1 MMQHLRII
9 LAAFLL
15 AAIVPL
21 SFVHAG
27 DWPMWRHDA
36 ARTGATPDAL
46 PAALHLQ
53 WSLELPRPHPAWRGE
68 QDKLQFDR
76 SYEPIAIGKLL
87 IVPSMV
93 RGSVTAYDTDTA
105 EMRWRFYADGPV
117 RFAPAAHGGNVYFV
131 SDDGFL
137 YCLRAADGAL
147 QWKLRGGPNDT
158 RILGNER
165 LISAWP
171 ARGGPVIKDGI
182 VYFAASIWPLMGT
195 FIHAV
200 DAKTGQVAWTNSGSG
215 SSYIVQQHGSPAF
228 AGVAPQGYLAAND
241 DTLLVAGGRTVP
253 AAYERKDGAF
263 RFFLPGSRNAGKD
276 AGGYAV
282 TIGDKWFFNRSAM
295 YEMEKGNYLGKY
307 RADLITPGKQALTL
321 DRDTITLRPLPPVV
335 DTGEIKD
342 IRALWTKTPLLKF
355 EGERKVKLSE
365 RFGRAFMM
373 AGERVYVDG
382 DDGEIA
388 AITLPK
394 SETDEATITWRG
406 QVRGNVFNM
415 LAADDRL
422 FVITSEGWI
431 FCFGDKPTTATLP
444 DAKAVGNDD
453 ADGLLLLVRRGSEW
467 KTLETADTVPAD
479 WTALK
484 FDDGAWEAQRVEL
497 DEDDDSSVVTRSSP
511 DEKTQDSK
519 EELKTPPR
527 SKTYYYRH
535 IFTLRDKAA
544 LADVKLMMMTDDATA
559 IHINGKPLPK
569 LYEKDGTP
577 DAKPP
582 RDPKRNKRASHEL
595 PLDVNLLV
603 EGRNVIAIALPN
615 QRTAV
620 DADDLFNFEI
630 IAEKEPLAE
639 DPAKPQPQWMT
650 KAGDILKLAGP
661 SAGRGVAAIYGAAD
675 GTLVEE
681 LRKHTH
687 LNLIAIEPDATKV
700 TAMRERFDKAQ
711 LLGERVA
718 FHTGTPA
725 TFSLP
730 PYLLNLAICEDMNAA
745 GCTDKAAAIARVYSA
760 LRPYGGV
767 AVFGVEDSLRSLFE
781 DAVKQAKLHGAEL
794 TFANGYAV
802 LRRAGAPQ
810 GAGDWTHQNG
820 DSGNTLV
827 SSDSA
832 VKLPLGVLWF
842 GGPSNAKILPR
853 HGHGPVPQV
862 IDGRLIIEGPDLL
875 RAMDIYTGRL
885 LWDRKLPALGLYY
898 NNTAHHPGAGAVGG
912 NYVSLSDA
920 IYVAYGRKILKL
932 DPVTGKTVSAH
943 TLPNDGAERLKVNI
957 PVEKPKVAPD
967 AAGSPL
973 PVPGD
978 LNTPKTGDTG
988 RGLPVASVAENES
1001 PYVGFIG
1008 VHENFLITT
1017 STPLP
1022 ALSIS
1027 RYKPDATSLEA
1038 RYGEGSRRLLVLDRH
1053 TGDVLWKRDAAFE
1066 FRHNAIVAGTH
1077 ENRARIFCIDRLTE
1091 ARVSL
1096 LKKRGVVLDGDA
1108 HLYALD
1114 AKTGEIL
1121 WKTSENMS
1129 GTWLGYSEKHDVVL
1143 QAGSKSK
1150 DRASDETERGMVAY
1164 RGSTG
1169 ELLWQHDDK
1178 YAGPPLLH
1186 DRTVITQG
1194 EAYDLLTGTRSQRIH
1209 PITGQ
1214 SLAWDW
1220 QRNYGCNTAL
1230 GCVNLL
1236 TFRSAAAGYFD
1247 LAGDG
1252 GTGNLGGFR
1261 SSCTNNLVPAGGIL
1275 SAPDYTRTCICSYQN
1290 QTSLALIHMPSIE
1303 VWTFN
1308 PMKWDG
1314 KPVHQVGINF
1324 GAPGDHRVAAAAAAG
1339 AEAGAGEIP
1348 TAAAASAPGT
1358 LWLDYPSA
1366 GGKSPDVPIKIT
1378 TKAGQKAPTYFRYHA
1393 SHLADH
1399 PLAFVA
1405 ASGVMGEA
1413 EFEITLAD
1421 KDVKG
1426 TRRYTVRLV
1435 FAEVEAVKAGQRV
1448 FDVAL
1453 NGKSALKD
1461 FDIADAAGGVR
1472 RVVVKEI
1479 RNVVVGEKMTIAL
1492 TAKQGSLPPVL
1503 GGVEIVAE

>member
-1 MMQHLRII
+1 
-9 LAAFLL
+9 
-15 AAIVPL
+15 
-21 SFVHAG
+21 
-27 DWPMWRHDA
+27 MWRYDA
-36 ARTGATPDAL
+36 ARTGASPDAL

-53 WSLELPRPHPAWRGE
+53 WTLELPRPSPAWRGE

-76 SYEPIAIGKLL
+76 SYEPIVVGKLL

-93 RGSVTAYDTDTA
+93 RGSVTAYDTETA
-105 EMRWRFYADGPV
+105 EQRWRFYADGPV
-117 RFAPAAHGGNVYFV
+117 RFAPAAFNGDVFFV

-137 YCLRAADGAL
+137 YCLHAADGAL
-147 QWKLRGGPNDT
+147 KWKLRGGPNDT

-200 DAKTGQVAWTNSGSG
+200 DAKTGQVVWTNSGSG

-263 RFFLPGSRNAGKD
+263 RFFLPGGRNAGKD

-307 RADLITPGKQALTL
+307 RADLITQNQQALTL

-342 IRALWTKTPLLKF
+342 IRALWSKTPGVKF

-373 AGERVYVDG
+373 AGDRVYVEG

-394 SETDEATITWRG
+394 TETDEATISWRG

-415 LAADDRL
+415 LAGDGRL
-422 FVITSEGWI
+422 FVVTSEGWI
-431 FCFGDKPTTATLP
+431 FCFGDKPTDATLP

-453 ADGLLLLVRRGSEW
+453 ADGLLLLVKRGSEW
-467 KTLETADTVPAD
+467 KSFESSDAPAGD

-484 FDDGAWEAQRVEL
+484 FDDGAWEPQRVEL
-497 DEDDDSSVVTRSSP
+497 DEDDDSPAPAKSS
-511 DEKTQDSK
+511 DDDKTLDSK
-519 EELKTPPR
+519 EESKAPPR

-544 LADVKLMMMTDDATA
+544 LADVKLMMMTDDGTVV
-559 IHINGKPLPK
+559 HINGKPLPK

-595 PLDVNLLV
+595 ALDANLLI

-630 IAEKEPLAE
+630 IAEKEPHAE
-639 DPAKPQPQWMT
+639 DPNKPQPTWAT
-650 KAGDILKLAGP
+650 KAGDMLKLAGP
-661 SAGRGVAAIYGAAD
+661 SAARGVAAIYGAAD
-675 GTLVEE
+675 GKLIEE
-681 LRKHTH
+681 LCRHTN
-687 LNLIAIEPDATKV
+687 LNLIAIEPDAMKV
-700 TAMRERFDKAQ
+700 AAMRVRFDEAK

-718 FHTGTPA
+718 FHVGTPA
-725 TFSLP
+725 NFSLP
-730 PYLLNLAICEDMNAA
+730 PYLLNLVICEDMNAA

-767 AVFGVEDSLRSLFE
+767 AVFGVEESLRSLFE
-781 DAVKQAKLHGAEL
+781 DSVKEAKLHGAEL
-794 TFANGYAV
+794 TFDGGYAL
-802 LRRAGAPQ
+802 LRRTGPPQ
-810 GAGDWTHQNG
+810 GAGEWTHQNG
-820 DSGNTLV
+820 DAGNTLV
-827 SSDSA
+827 SSESA

-920 IYVAYGRKILKL
+920 IYVAYGRKFLKL
-932 DPVTGKTVSAH
+932 DPATGRTVSEHA
-943 TLPNDGAERLKVNI
+943 LPNDGAERLKVNA

-967 AAGSPL
+967 ATGSPL
-973 PVPGD
+973 PVVS
-978 LNTPKTGDTG
+978 TE
-988 RGLPVASVAENES
+988 VAAPAVNDS

-1022 ALSIS
+1022 PLSIS
-1027 RYKPDATSLEA
+1027 RHKPDATSLEP
-1038 RYGEGSRRLLVLDRH
+1038 RYGEGSRRLLVMDRH
-1053 TGDVLWKRDAAFE
+1053 SGDILWKRDAVFE
-1066 FRHNAIVAGTH
+1066 FRHNTIVAGTF
-1077 ENRARIFCIDRLTE
+1077 ENRARVFCIDRLTE

-1096 LKKRGVVLDGDA
+1096 LKKRGVIFEGEA
-1108 HLYALD
+1108 RLYALD

-1121 WKTSENMS
+1121 WKTSEDMM
-1129 GTWLGYSEKHDVVL
+1129 GTWLGYSAKYDVVL
-1143 QAGSKSK
+1143 QAGSKAK
-1150 DRASDETERGMVAY
+1150 DRASDEAERGMVAY

-1169 ELLWQHDDK
+1169 QVLWQHDNK
-1178 YAGPPLLH
+1178 YSGPPLLH

-1194 EAYDLLTGTRSQRIH
+1194 EAYDLLTGERSQRIH

-1236 TFRSAAAGYFD
+1236 TFRSAAAGFFD
-1247 LAGDG
+1247 LTGDG

-1314 KPVHQVGINF
+1314 KPVQQVGINF
-1324 GAPGDHRVAAAAAAG
+1324 GAPGDHRESTG
-1339 AEAGAGEIP
+1339 DRN
-1348 TAAAASAPGT
+1348 T
-1358 LWLDYPSA
+1358 LWLDYPST
-1366 GGKSPDVPIKIT
+1366 GGKSPDLPIKIT
-1378 TKAGQKAPTYFRYHA
+1378 TKTGQKPPAYFRYHA
-1393 SHLADH
+1393 THVTDH

-1421 KDVKG
+1421 KDVQG

-1435 FAEVEAVKAGQRV
+1435 FAEVETVKTGQRV

-1461 FDIADAAGGVR
+1461 FDIASAAGGGR

-1479 RNVVVGEKMTIAL
+1479 RNVVVGEKLTIAL
-1492 TAKQGSLPPVL
+1492 TAKKGSLRPVL